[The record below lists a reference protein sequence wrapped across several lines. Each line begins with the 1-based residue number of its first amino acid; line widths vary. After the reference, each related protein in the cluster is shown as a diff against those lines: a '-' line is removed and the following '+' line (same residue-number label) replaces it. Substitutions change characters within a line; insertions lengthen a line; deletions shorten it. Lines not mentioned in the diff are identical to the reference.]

1 MNYNNEHR
9 KHLLAYLQQ
18 IERLFYQWVGF
29 SVSLALK
36 TDFQELVTSTLF
48 AFAATKKGKA
58 FDKELEK
65 FGNQL
70 DQIIKQGITK
80 EWAFANLKQD
90 KLLREGLT
98 KYQNLEALETFKKR
112 KIKDFTIS
120 NRVWD
125 IAKKAQ
131 SEIELALSVSLE
143 EGKSA
148 VQLSREVRN
157 LLNNPTALFRR
168 VRDKYGNLVLS
179 KNAQNYHPGQGVYRS
194 AYKNALRL
202 ASNEINVAYK
212 SADWLRIQQN
222 PDIVG
227 FEVRLSPQHKVYDM
241 CDQLKGKY
249 PKSFRFHGW
258 HVGCKCHIVT
268 ILKTDEELIKELKAD
283 ETLPPESSTN
293 YIGDVPSNYKQW
305 VTDNKD
311 RFKNWKTKPYFIE
324 ANRNDKDILQKLL
337 EVSKPFQK
345 STYVVFEPF
354 SPMIVEHLKRVGSN
368 AKKQALLQEIIDDNR
383 AKLIFQHE
391 TNGAKTVLF
400 DLHKGKGESL
410 NNTLAM
416 AKALNEKGK
425 SVALLPEYENISSAD
440 AIVHFKNKL
449 VIADFKHSTTKKIG
463 TLKADIEKG
472 FLQSDNVVLQLE
484 NGNTDL
490 FVQSIEELK
499 RKGKGLGNM
508 ILMNKH
514 NDILEMSEKEF
525 KLGKYRKL
533 VKGFF

>member
-1 MNYNNEHR
+1 MNYDEQHR
-9 KHLLAYLQQ
+9 KHLLTYLQQ

-36 TDFQELVTSTLF
+36 TDFQELVTNTLF
-48 AFAATKKGKA
+48 AFAATKKRKA
-58 FDKELEK
+58 FDKELAH
-65 FGNQL
+65 FSNQL

-98 KYQNLEALETFKKR
+98 KYQNLEALEAFKVR
-112 KIKDFTIS
+112 KIKDFTVS

-222 PDIVG
+222 PDVVG

-241 CDQLKGKY
+241 CDELKGKY

-258 HVGCKCHIVT
+258 HVGCKCHIIT

-283 ETLPPESSTN
+283 EELPPESSSN
-293 YIGDVPSNYKQW
+293 YVGDVPSNYKQW

-324 ANRNDKDILQKLL
+324 EN
-337 EVSKPFQK
+337 
-345 STYVVFEPF
+345 
-354 SPMIVEHLKRVGSN
+354 
-368 AKKQALLQEIIDDNR
+368 KK
-383 AKLIFQHE
+383 
-391 TNGAKTVLF
+391 
-400 DLHKGKGESL
+400 
-410 NNTLAM
+410 
-416 AKALNEKGK
+416 
-425 SVALLPEYENISSAD
+425 
-440 AIVHFKNKL
+440 AI
-449 VIADFKHSTTKKIG
+449 KK
-463 TLKADIEKG
+463 
-472 FLQSDNVVLQLE
+472 
-484 NGNTDL
+484 
-490 FVQSIEELK
+490 
-499 RKGKGLGNM
+499 
-508 ILMNKH
+508 
-514 NDILEMSEKEF
+514 
-525 KLGKYRKL
+525 
-533 VKGFF
+533 

>member
-1 MNYNNEHR
+1 MNYDNEHR

-36 TDFQELVTSTLF
+36 TDFEEFVTKSLF
-48 AFAATKKGKA
+48 TFAATKKGKA
-58 FDKELEK
+58 FDKELSK
-65 FGNQL
+65 FSDQL

-98 KYQNLEALETFKKR
+98 KYQNLEALDTFKKR
-112 KIKDFTIS
+112 KIKDFTVS

-157 LLNNPTALFRR
+157 LLNNPSALFRR

-222 PDIVG
+222 PDVVG
-227 FEVRLSPQHKVYDM
+227 FEVRLSPQHKVYDV
-241 CDQLKGKY
+241 CDELKGKY
-249 PKSFRFHGW
+249 PKSFHFHGW

-283 ETLPPESSTN
+283 ETLPPESSSN
-293 YIGDVPSNYKQW
+293 YVSDVPSNYKQW
-305 VTDNKD
+305 VIDNKD

-337 EVSKPFQK
+337 EVSKPFQE
-345 STYVVFEPF
+345 STYVSFEPF
-354 SPMIVEHLKRVGSN
+354 SPMIVEHLKRAGSN

-499 RKGKGLGNM
+499 RKGKGLSNM

-514 NDILEMSEKEF
+514 NDILEISKKEF

>member
-1 MNYNNEHR
+1 MNYDNEHR

-36 TDFQELVTSTLF
+36 TDFQELVTNTLF

-58 FDKELEK
+58 FDKELAK
-65 FGNQL
+65 FSNQL

-98 KYQNLEALETFKKR
+98 KYQNLEALETFKNR
-112 KIKDFTIS
+112 KIKDFTVS
-120 NRVWD
+120 DRVWD

-222 PDIVG
+222 PDVVG

-241 CDQLKGKY
+241 CDELKGKY
-249 PKSFRFHGW
+249 PKSFRFRGW
-258 HVGCKCHIVT
+258 HVGCKCHIIT

-283 ETLPPESSTN
+283 EELPPESSSN
-293 YIGDVPSNYKQW
+293 YVGDVPSNYKQW

-324 ANRNDKDILQKLL
+324 GNVSAQKNELYITKIAKEYPNGGKINISNLVNTEGSDYERVYQCCDFFAQQGHETTILPRFDSPLKNETYKQLYADLKDTPYWGKCPDFKVGDKFYEHEGHKNSKKGLQNMLSRGLKQ
-337 EVSKPFQK
+337 SDC
-345 STYVVFEPF
+345 
-354 SPMIVEHLKRVGSN
+354 IVIDEGDYTIEHLK
-368 AKKQALLQEIIDDNR
+368 
-383 AKLIFQHE
+383 KLIKFRIKE
-391 TNGAKTVLF
+391 
-400 DLHKGKGESL
+400 GKQIREVWML
-410 NNTLAM
+410 
-416 AKALNEKGK
+416 K
-425 SVALLPEYENISSAD
+425 ENRG
-440 AIVHFKNKL
+440 L
-449 VIADFKHSTTKKIG
+449 YKI
-463 TLKADIEKG
+463 
-472 FLQSDNVVLQLE
+472 
-484 NGNTDL
+484 
-490 FVQSIEELK
+490 
-499 RKGKGLGNM
+499 
-508 ILMNKH
+508 
-514 NDILEMSEKEF
+514 EF
-525 KLGKYRKL
+525 
-533 VKGFF
+533 

>member
-1 MNYNNEHR
+1 MNYDEQHR
-9 KHLLAYLQQ
+9 KHLMAYLQQ
-18 IERLFYQWVGF
+18 VERLFYQLVGTAVF
-29 SVSLALK
+29 IALK
-36 TDFQELVTSTLF
+36 TDYKELITSTLF

-58 FDKELEK
+58 FDKELAN
-65 FGNQL
+65 FNTQL
-70 DQIIKQGITK
+70 DQIIKKGITN
-80 EWAFANLKQD
+80 EWAFANSKQD
-90 KLLREGLT
+90 QLLRAGVT
-98 KYQNLEALETFKKR
+98 KYKNLEALEAFKVR

-120 NRVWD
+120 DRVWD

-131 SEIELALSVSLE
+131 TEIELALSVSLQ

-168 VRDKYGNLVLS
+168 VRDQYGNLVLS

-202 ASNEINVAYK
+202 TSNEINVAYK

-241 CDQLKGKY
+241 CDELKGKY
-249 PKSFRFHGW
+249 PKTFHFHGW
-258 HVGCKCHIVT
+258 HVGCKCHIIT
-268 ILKTDEELIKELKAD
+268 LLKTDEELIKELKAD
-283 ETLPPESSTN
+283 ETLPPESSSN
-293 YIGDVPSNYKQW
+293 YVAEVPNNYKQW

-337 EVSKPFQK
+337 EVSNPVPK
-345 STYVVFEPF
+345 STYVSFEPF
-354 SPMIVEHLKRVGSN
+354 SPVIIEHLKKTGSN
-368 AKKQALLQEIIDDNR
+368 AKKQTLLQEIIDDNR
-383 AKLIFQHE
+383 AKTIFKHE
-391 TNGAKTVLF
+391 TNHSKTVLF

-410 NNTLAM
+410 NNTIEM

-514 NDILEMSEKEF
+514 NDILEISEKEF

>member
-1 MNYNNEHR
+1 MNYDNEHR

-36 TDFQELVTSTLF
+36 TDFKEFVTKSLF
-48 AFAATKKGKA
+48 TFAATKKGKA
-58 FDKELEK
+58 FDKELSK
-65 FGNQL
+65 FSDQL

-112 KIKDFTIS
+112 KIKDFTVS

-222 PDIVG
+222 PDVVG
-227 FEVRLSPQHKVYDM
+227 FEVRLSPQHKVYDV
-241 CDQLKGKY
+241 CDELKGKY
-249 PKSFRFHGW
+249 PKSFHFHGW

-283 ETLPPESSTN
+283 ETLPPESS
-293 YIGDVPSNYKQW
+293 SNYVAEVPNNYKKW
-305 VTDNKD
+305 VTDSKD

-354 SPMIVEHLKRVGSN
+354 SPMIVEYLKMAGSN

-391 TNGAKTVLF
+391 TNGAKTVIF
-400 DLHKGKGESL
+400 DLHRGKGESL

-472 FLQSDNVVLQLE
+472 FLQSDNVILQLE

-508 ILMNKH
+508 ILLNKH
-514 NDILEMSEKEF
+514 NDILEISEKEF

>member
-1 MNYNNEHR
+1 MNYDEQHR
-9 KHLLAYLQQ
+9 KHLIDYLQQ

-58 FDKELEK
+58 FDKELAR
-65 FGNQL
+65 FSNQL

-90 KLLREGLT
+90 HLLREGLT

-112 KIKDFTIS
+112 KIKDFTVS

-222 PDIVG
+222 PDVVG

-241 CDQLKGKY
+241 CDELKGKY

-258 HVGCKCHIVT
+258 HVGCKCHIIT

-283 ETLPPESSTN
+283 EELPPESSSN
-293 YIGDVPSNYKQW
+293 YVDDVPSNYKQW

-324 ANRNDKDILQKLL
+324 GNVSAQKNELYITKIAKEYPNGGKINISNLVNTEGSDYERVYQCCDFFAQQGHETTILPRFDSPLKNETYKQLYADLKDTPYWGKCPDFKVGDKFYEHEGHKNSKKGLQNMLSRGLKQ
-337 EVSKPFQK
+337 SDC
-345 STYVVFEPF
+345 
-354 SPMIVEHLKRVGSN
+354 IVIDEGDYTIEHLK
-368 AKKQALLQEIIDDNR
+368 
-383 AKLIFQHE
+383 KLIKFRIKE
-391 TNGAKTVLF
+391 
-400 DLHKGKGESL
+400 GKQIREVWML
-410 NNTLAM
+410 
-416 AKALNEKGK
+416 K
-425 SVALLPEYENISSAD
+425 ENRG
-440 AIVHFKNKL
+440 L
-449 VIADFKHSTTKKIG
+449 YKI
-463 TLKADIEKG
+463 
-472 FLQSDNVVLQLE
+472 
-484 NGNTDL
+484 
-490 FVQSIEELK
+490 
-499 RKGKGLGNM
+499 
-508 ILMNKH
+508 
-514 NDILEMSEKEF
+514 EF
-525 KLGKYRKL
+525 
-533 VKGFF
+533 

>member
-1 MNYNNEHR
+1 MNYDNEHR

-36 TDFQELVTSTLF
+36 TDFQDLVTSTLF
-48 AFAATKKGKA
+48 AFASTKKGKA
-58 FDKELEK
+58 FDKELAK
-65 FGNQL
+65 FSNQL

-90 KLLREGLT
+90 HLLREGLT

-112 KIKDFTIS
+112 KIKDFTVS

-222 PDIVG
+222 PDVVG

-241 CDQLKGKY
+241 CDELKGKY

-258 HVGCKCHIVT
+258 HVGCKCHIIT

-293 YIGDVPSNYKQW
+293 YIDDVPSNYKQW

-324 ANRNDKDILQKLL
+324 GNVSAQKNELYITKIAKEYPNGGKINISNLVNTEGSDYERVYQCCDFFAQQGHETTILPRFDSPLKNETYKQLYADLKDTPYWGKCPDFKVGDKFYEHEGHKNSKKGLQNMLSRGLKQ
-337 EVSKPFQK
+337 SDC
-345 STYVVFEPF
+345 
-354 SPMIVEHLKRVGSN
+354 IVIDEGDYTIEHLK
-368 AKKQALLQEIIDDNR
+368 
-383 AKLIFQHE
+383 KLIKFRIKE
-391 TNGAKTVLF
+391 
-400 DLHKGKGESL
+400 GKQIREVWML
-410 NNTLAM
+410 
-416 AKALNEKGK
+416 K
-425 SVALLPEYENISSAD
+425 ENRG
-440 AIVHFKNKL
+440 L
-449 VIADFKHSTTKKIG
+449 YKI
-463 TLKADIEKG
+463 
-472 FLQSDNVVLQLE
+472 
-484 NGNTDL
+484 
-490 FVQSIEELK
+490 
-499 RKGKGLGNM
+499 
-508 ILMNKH
+508 
-514 NDILEMSEKEF
+514 EF
-525 KLGKYRKL
+525 
-533 VKGFF
+533 

>member
-1 MNYNNEHR
+1 MNYDNEHR

-36 TDFQELVTSTLF
+36 TDFKELIASTLF
-48 AFAATKKGKA
+48 AFSKTKKGKA
-58 FDKELEK
+58 FEKELAN
-65 FGNQL
+65 FSNQL

-112 KIKDFTIS
+112 KIKDFTVS

-131 SEIELALSVSLE
+131 TEIELALSVSLE

-168 VRDKYGNLVLS
+168 VRDKYGNLTLS

-222 PDIVG
+222 TDIVG

-241 CDQLKGKY
+241 CDELKGKY

-283 ETLPPESSTN
+283 ETLPPESSSN
-293 YIGDVPSNYKQW
+293 YVDDVPSNYKQW

-337 EVSKPFQK
+337 EVSQSFQK
-345 STYVVFEPF
+345 STYVAFEPF
-354 SPMIVEHLKRVGSN
+354 SPMIIERLKKIKHN
-368 AKKQALLQEIIDDNR
+368 ADKQKLLQEIIDDNR
-383 AKLIFQHE
+383 AKLVFQNE
-391 TNGAKTVLF
+391 TNGAKTVIF
-400 DLHKGKGESL
+400 DLHRGKGESL

-425 SVALLPEYENISSAD
+425 SVALLPEYDKISSAD
-440 AIVHFKNKL
+440 AIVEFKEKL
-449 VIADFKHSTTKKIG
+449 TIADFKYLKSKKINTLQKELYEGFEQTG
-463 TLKADIEKG
+463 TIVLK
-472 FLQSDNVVLQLE
+472 LE

-490 FVQSIEELK
+490 FVQSIEYLK
-499 RKGKGLGNM
+499 RNERKIGDL
-508 ILMNKH
+508 ILINKYD
-514 NDILEMSEKEF
+514 NILELSYKDIN
-525 KLGKYRKL
+525 LGKYRKL

>member
-1 MNYNNEHR
+1 MNYDEQHR
-9 KHLLAYLQQ
+9 KHLIDYLQQ

-58 FDKELEK
+58 FDKELAR
-65 FGNQL
+65 FSNQL

-98 KYQNLEALETFKKR
+98 KYQNLEALEAFKER
-112 KIKDFTIS
+112 KIKDFTVS

-258 HVGCKCHIVT
+258 HVGCKCHIIT
-268 ILKTDEELIKELKAD
+268 ILKTDEELIKELEAD
-283 ETLPPESSTN
+283 ETLPPESSSN
-293 YIGDVPSNYKQW
+293 YVADVPSNYKQW

-324 ANRNDKDILQKLL
+324 EN
-337 EVSKPFQK
+337 
-345 STYVVFEPF
+345 
-354 SPMIVEHLKRVGSN
+354 
-368 AKKQALLQEIIDDNR
+368 KK
-383 AKLIFQHE
+383 
-391 TNGAKTVLF
+391 
-400 DLHKGKGESL
+400 
-410 NNTLAM
+410 
-416 AKALNEKGK
+416 
-425 SVALLPEYENISSAD
+425 
-440 AIVHFKNKL
+440 AI
-449 VIADFKHSTTKKIG
+449 KK
-463 TLKADIEKG
+463 
-472 FLQSDNVVLQLE
+472 
-484 NGNTDL
+484 
-490 FVQSIEELK
+490 
-499 RKGKGLGNM
+499 
-508 ILMNKH
+508 
-514 NDILEMSEKEF
+514 
-525 KLGKYRKL
+525 
-533 VKGFF
+533 

>member
-1 MNYNNEHR
+1 MNYDDQHR
-9 KHLLAYLQQ
+9 KHLMAYLQQ
-18 IERLFYQWVGF
+18 IERLFYQLVGTAVF
-29 SVSLALK
+29 IALK
-36 TDFQELVTSTLF
+36 TDYKEIIASTLF
-48 AFAATKKGKA
+48 SFATTKRGKS
-58 FDKELEK
+58 FEKELAN
-65 FGNQL
+65 FSNQL

-98 KYQNLEALETFKKR
+98 KYQNLEALEAFKVR
-112 KIKDFTIS
+112 KIKDFTVS

-222 PDIVG
+222 PDVVG

-241 CDQLKGKY
+241 CDELKGKY

-258 HVGCKCHIVT
+258 HVGCKCHIIT

-293 YIGDVPSNYKQW
+293 YIDDVPSNYKQW

-324 ANRNDKDILQKLL
+324 GNVSAQKNELYITKIAKEYPNGGKINISNLVNTEGSDYERVYQCCDFFAQQGHETTILPRFDSPLKNETYKQLYADLKDTPYWGKCPDFKVGDKFYEHEGHKNSKKGLQNMLSRGLKQ
-337 EVSKPFQK
+337 SDC
-345 STYVVFEPF
+345 
-354 SPMIVEHLKRVGSN
+354 IVIDEGDYTIEHLK
-368 AKKQALLQEIIDDNR
+368 
-383 AKLIFQHE
+383 KLIKFRIKE
-391 TNGAKTVLF
+391 
-400 DLHKGKGESL
+400 GKQIREVWML
-410 NNTLAM
+410 
-416 AKALNEKGK
+416 K
-425 SVALLPEYENISSAD
+425 ENRG
-440 AIVHFKNKL
+440 L
-449 VIADFKHSTTKKIG
+449 YKI
-463 TLKADIEKG
+463 
-472 FLQSDNVVLQLE
+472 
-484 NGNTDL
+484 
-490 FVQSIEELK
+490 
-499 RKGKGLGNM
+499 
-508 ILMNKH
+508 
-514 NDILEMSEKEF
+514 EF
-525 KLGKYRKL
+525 
-533 VKGFF
+533 

>member
-1 MNYNNEHR
+1 MDYDNEHR
-9 KHLLAYLQQ
+9 KHLLAYLHQ
-18 IERLFYQWVGF
+18 IERLFYEWVGF

-58 FDKELEK
+58 FDKELAH
-65 FGNQL
+65 FSSQL

-90 KLLREGLT
+90 KLLRAGLT

-112 KIKDFTIS
+112 KIKDFTVS

-194 AYKNALRL
+194 AYKNAMRL

-241 CDQLKGKY
+241 CDELKGKY
-249 PKSFRFHGW
+249 PKTFRFHGW
-258 HVGCKCHIVT
+258 HVGCKCHIIT
-268 ILKTDEELIKELKAD
+268 ILKTDEEIIKELKAD
-283 ETLPPESSTN
+283 ETLSPESSSN
-293 YIGDVPSNYKQW
+293 YVGDVSNNYKQW

-324 ANRNDKDILQKLL
+324 ANKGLVTSNLIKEQEIQKLNAPYKKIYEGRNKATVQVSPYADKKDL
-337 EVSKPFQK
+337 EKNIATAKIIADELGKNINIRPHLDSN
-345 STYVVFEPF
+345 
-354 SPMIVEHLKRVGSN
+354 IVQIKN
-368 AKKQALLQEIIDDNR
+368 
-383 AKLIFQHE
+383 
-391 TNGAKTVLF
+391 
-400 DLHKGKGESL
+400 
-410 NNTLAM
+410 
-416 AKALNEKGK
+416 
-425 SVALLPEYENISSAD
+425 PEYEINGLVADRKEASSYTSIKSHLDKVKKQINGANAQKGSVVFD
-440 AIVHFKNKL
+440 ITNFEDWKSQDITKNLKGKIMSFKNSNWLEEIYFIHQNKAITFTREELLTNYLEVIKKL
-449 VIADFKHSTTKKIG
+449 N
-463 TLKADIEKG
+463 TLK
-472 FLQSDNVVLQLE
+472 
-484 NGNTDL
+484 
-490 FVQSIEELK
+490 
-499 RKGKGLGNM
+499 
-508 ILMNKH
+508 
-514 NDILEMSEKEF
+514 
-525 KLGKYRKL
+525 
-533 VKGFF
+533 

>member
-1 MNYNNEHR
+1 MNYDNEHR

-36 TDFQELVTSTLF
+36 TDFKEFVTKSLF

-58 FDKELEK
+58 FEKELAN
-65 FGNQL
+65 FSNQL

-90 KLLREGLT
+90 HLLREGLT

-112 KIKDFTIS
+112 KIKDFTVS

-131 SEIELALSVSLE
+131 TEIELALSVSLE

-222 PDIVG
+222 PDVVG
-227 FEVRLSPQHKVYDM
+227 FEVRLSPQHKVYDV
-241 CDQLKGKY
+241 CDELKGKY
-249 PKSFRFHGW
+249 PKTFRFHGW

-268 ILKTDEELIKELKAD
+268 ILKTEDELIKELKAD
-283 ETLPPESSTN
+283 ETLPPESSSN
-293 YIGDVPSNYKQW
+293 YIDDVPSNYKQW

-324 ANRNDKDILQKLL
+324 DNRNDKDILQKLL
-337 EVSKPFQK
+337 EVSQSFQK
-345 STYVVFEPF
+345 STYVAFEPF
-354 SPMIVEHLKRVGSN
+354 SPMIVEHLKRAGSN

-391 TNGAKTVLF
+391 TNGAKTVIF

-425 SVALLPEYENISSAD
+425 SVALLPECENISSAD

-472 FLQSDNVVLQLE
+472 FLQSDNVILQLE

-508 ILMNKH
+508 ILLNKH
-514 NDILEMSEKEF
+514 NDILEISEKEF

>member
-1 MNYNNEHR
+1 MNYDEQHR
-9 KHLLAYLQQ
+9 KHLIDYLQQ

-58 FDKELEK
+58 FDKELAR
-65 FGNQL
+65 FSNQL

-98 KYQNLEALETFKKR
+98 KYQNLEALEAFKVR
-112 KIKDFTIS
+112 KIKDFTVS

-222 PDIVG
+222 PDVVG

-241 CDQLKGKY
+241 CDELKGKY
-249 PKSFRFHGW
+249 PKSFKFHGW

-283 ETLPPESSTN
+283 ETLPPESSSN
-293 YIGDVPSNYKQW
+293 YVGDVPNNYKQW

-324 ANRNDKDILQKLL
+324 GNVSAQKNELYITKIAKEYPNGGKINISNLVNTEGSDYERVYQCCDFFAQQGHETTILPRFDSPLKNETYKQLYADLKDTPYWGKCPDFKVGDKFYEHEGHKNSKKGLQNMLSRGLKQ
-337 EVSKPFQK
+337 SDC
-345 STYVVFEPF
+345 
-354 SPMIVEHLKRVGSN
+354 IVIDEGDYTIEHLK
-368 AKKQALLQEIIDDNR
+368 
-383 AKLIFQHE
+383 KLIKFRIKE
-391 TNGAKTVLF
+391 
-400 DLHKGKGESL
+400 GKQIREVWML
-410 NNTLAM
+410 
-416 AKALNEKGK
+416 K
-425 SVALLPEYENISSAD
+425 ENRG
-440 AIVHFKNKL
+440 L
-449 VIADFKHSTTKKIG
+449 YKI
-463 TLKADIEKG
+463 
-472 FLQSDNVVLQLE
+472 
-484 NGNTDL
+484 
-490 FVQSIEELK
+490 
-499 RKGKGLGNM
+499 
-508 ILMNKH
+508 
-514 NDILEMSEKEF
+514 EF
-525 KLGKYRKL
+525 
-533 VKGFF
+533 

>member
-1 MNYNNEHR
+1 MNYDNEHR

-36 TDFQELVTSTLF
+36 TDFKEFVTKSLF
-48 AFAATKKGKA
+48 TFVATKKGKA

-65 FGNQL
+65 FSNQL

-98 KYQNLEALETFKKR
+98 KYQNLEALDTFKKR
-112 KIKDFTIS
+112 KIKDFTVS

-157 LLNNPTALFRR
+157 LLNNPSALFRR

-222 PDIVG
+222 PDVVG
-227 FEVRLSPQHKVYDM
+227 FEVRLSPQHKVYDV
-241 CDQLKGKY
+241 CDELKGKY
-249 PKSFRFHGW
+249 PKSFHFHGW

-283 ETLPPESSTN
+283 ETLPPESSSN
-293 YIGDVPSNYKQW
+293 YVSDVPSNYKQW

-345 STYVVFEPF
+345 NTYVAF
-354 SPMIVEHLKRVGSN
+354 
-368 AKKQALLQEIIDDNR
+368 
-383 AKLIFQHE
+383 
-391 TNGAKTVLF
+391 
-400 DLHKGKGESL
+400 
-410 NNTLAM
+410 
-416 AKALNEKGK
+416 
-425 SVALLPEYENISSAD
+425 
-440 AIVHFKNKL
+440 
-449 VIADFKHSTTKKIG
+449 
-463 TLKADIEKG
+463 
-472 FLQSDNVVLQLE
+472 
-484 NGNTDL
+484 
-490 FVQSIEELK
+490 ELK
-499 RKGKGLGNM
+499 
-508 ILMNKH
+508 
-514 NDILEMSEKEF
+514 
-525 KLGKYRKL
+525 
-533 VKGFF
+533 

>member
-1 MNYNNEHR
+1 MNYDEQHR
-9 KHLLAYLQQ
+9 KHLIDYLQQ

-58 FDKELEK
+58 FDKELAR
-65 FGNQL
+65 FSNQL

-98 KYQNLEALETFKKR
+98 KYQNLEALEAFKVR
-112 KIKDFTIS
+112 KIKDFTVS

-157 LLNNPTALFRR
+157 LLNNPTSLFRR

-222 PDIVG
+222 PDVVG

-241 CDQLKGKY
+241 CDELKGKY

-258 HVGCKCHIVT
+258 HVGCKCHIIT

-283 ETLPPESSTN
+283 EELPPESSSN
-293 YIGDVPSNYKQW
+293 YVGDVPDNYKQW

-324 ANRNDKDILQKLL
+324 GNVSAQKNELYITKIAKEYPNGGKINISNLVNTEGSDYERVYQCCDFFAQQGHETTILPRFDSPLKNETYKQLYADLKDTPYWGKCPDFKVGDKFYEHEGHKNSKKGLQNMLSRGLKQ
-337 EVSKPFQK
+337 SDC
-345 STYVVFEPF
+345 
-354 SPMIVEHLKRVGSN
+354 IVIDEGDYTIEHLK
-368 AKKQALLQEIIDDNR
+368 
-383 AKLIFQHE
+383 KLIKFRIKE
-391 TNGAKTVLF
+391 
-400 DLHKGKGESL
+400 GKQIREVWML
-410 NNTLAM
+410 
-416 AKALNEKGK
+416 K
-425 SVALLPEYENISSAD
+425 ENRG
-440 AIVHFKNKL
+440 L
-449 VIADFKHSTTKKIG
+449 YKI
-463 TLKADIEKG
+463 
-472 FLQSDNVVLQLE
+472 
-484 NGNTDL
+484 
-490 FVQSIEELK
+490 
-499 RKGKGLGNM
+499 
-508 ILMNKH
+508 
-514 NDILEMSEKEF
+514 EF
-525 KLGKYRKL
+525 
-533 VKGFF
+533 

>member
-1 MNYNNEHR
+1 MNYDNEHR
-9 KHLLAYLQQ
+9 KHLLTYLQQ

-48 AFAATKKGKA
+48 AFATTKKGKA
-58 FDKELEK
+58 FDKELSK
-65 FGNQL
+65 FSDQL

-90 KLLREGLT
+90 HLLREGLT
-98 KYQNLEALETFKKR
+98 KYQNLEALEAFKKR
-112 KIKDFTIS
+112 KIKDFTVS

-131 SEIELALSVSLE
+131 TEIELALSVSLE

-222 PDIVG
+222 PDVVG

-258 HVGCKCHIVT
+258 HVGCKCHIIT

-283 ETLPPESSTN
+283 ETLPPESSSN
-293 YIGDVPSNYKQW
+293 YVGDVPSNYKQW

-311 RFKNWKTKPYFIE
+311 RFKNWKTKPYFIDENSKIAGTTIIAANSPIVLRKRYKEITFSEYYKSKNGGVVERFEQGEQGKKERKKNIE
-324 ANRNDKDILQKLL
+324 ALKILADNGKQYRLLPTIQDGDKNPDAINLITGKYADIK
-337 EVSKPFQK
+337 V
-345 STYVVFEPF
+345 
-354 SPMIVEHLKRVGSN
+354 
-368 AKKQALLQEIIDDNR
+368 
-383 AKLIFQHE
+383 
-391 TNGAKTVLF
+391 
-400 DLHKGKGESL
+400 GESD
-410 NNTLAM
+410 NGKNVIQSAM
-416 AKALNEKGK
+416 KGASGQKVNEAILHLTKDPNSYRQMYYALR
-425 SVALLPEYENISSAD
+425 S
-440 AIVHFKNKL
+440 KL
-449 VIADFKHSTTKKIG
+449 VQGHYKTLETLIVIFPNKQVKEYNLNRIREYIKK
-463 TLKADIEKG
+463 TPQK
-472 FLQSDNVVLQLE
+472 
-484 NGNTDL
+484 
-490 FVQSIEELK
+490 
-499 RKGKGLGNM
+499 
-508 ILMNKH
+508 
-514 NDILEMSEKEF
+514 
-525 KLGKYRKL
+525 
-533 VKGFF
+533 

>member
-1 MNYNNEHR
+1 MNYDNEHR

-36 TDFQELVTSTLF
+36 TDFKEFVTKSLF

-65 FGNQL
+65 FSNQL

-112 KIKDFTIS
+112 KIKDFTVS

-131 SEIELALSVSLE
+131 TEIELALSVSLE

-148 VQLSREVRN
+148 VQLSREIRN
-157 LLNNPTALFRR
+157 LLNNPTTLFRR

-179 KNAQNYHPGQGVYRS
+179 KNAQNYHPEQGVYRS

-212 SADWLRIQQN
+212 SSDWLRIQQN
-222 PDIVG
+222 PDVVG

-241 CDQLKGKY
+241 CDELKGKY
-249 PKSFRFHGW
+249 PKTFHFHGW
-258 HVGCKCHIVT
+258 HVGCKCHIVS
-268 ILKTDEELIKELKAD
+268 ILKTPDELIKELKAD
-283 ETLPPESSTN
+283 EELPPESSSN
-293 YIGDVPSNYKQW
+293 YISDVPKEYKQW

-324 ANRNDKDILQKLL
+324 ANKGVIAPTMNDDIIL
-337 EVSKPFQK
+337 K
-345 STYVVFEPF
+345 SRYNNITF
-354 SPMIVEHLKRVGSN
+354 SEKYKGKKGGIVEVFNNGKQRKQEYNKNLNALKILADTGERYRMLPIIEDGNKNPDAFNLKTKKYTDIKIAESTN
-368 AKKQALLQEIIDDNR
+368 AKNIIQSAMKEASKQKASEVIIHLPIKPDSYKQMYR
-383 AKLIFQHE
+383 
-391 TNGAKTVLF
+391 
-400 DLHKGKGESL
+400 SL
-410 NNTLAM
+410 RS
-416 AKALNEKGK
+416 KLNEGHYQSLEILTVIYPNNQVKIYN
-425 SVALLPEYENISSAD
+425 LNRIREYI
-440 AIVHFKNKL
+440 
-449 VIADFKHSTTKKIG
+449 KKTPQI
-463 TLKADIEKG
+463 
-472 FLQSDNVVLQLE
+472 
-484 NGNTDL
+484 
-490 FVQSIEELK
+490 
-499 RKGKGLGNM
+499 
-508 ILMNKH
+508 
-514 NDILEMSEKEF
+514 
-525 KLGKYRKL
+525 
-533 VKGFF
+533 

>member
-1 MNYNNEHR
+1 MNYDDQHR
-9 KHLLAYLQQ
+9 KHLMAYLQQ
-18 IERLFYQWVGF
+18 IERLFYQLVGTAVF
-29 SVSLALK
+29 IALK
-36 TDFQELVTSTLF
+36 TDYKEIIASTLF
-48 AFAATKKGKA
+48 SFATTKRGKS
-58 FDKELEK
+58 FEKELAN
-65 FGNQL
+65 FSNQL

-80 EWAFANLKQD
+80 EWNFANIKQD

-98 KYQNLEALETFKKR
+98 KYKNLEALETFKKR

-120 NRVWD
+120 DRVWD

-131 SEIELALSVSLE
+131 TELELALSVSLE

-148 VQLSREVRN
+148 VQLSREIRN
-157 LLNNPTALFRR
+157 LLNNSTALFRR

-212 SADWLRIQQN
+212 SSDWLRIQQN
-222 PDIVG
+222 PDVVG

-241 CDQLKGKY
+241 CDELKGKY
-249 PKSFRFHGW
+249 PKTFHFHGW
-258 HVGCKCHIVT
+258 HVGCKCHIVS
-268 ILKTDEELIKELKAD
+268 ILKTPDELIKELKAD
-283 ETLPPESSTN
+283 EELPPESSSN
-293 YIGDVPSNYKQW
+293 YISDVPKEYKQW
-305 VTDNKD
+305 ITDNKD

-345 STYVVFEPF
+345 STYVAFEPF
-354 SPMIVEHLKRVGSN
+354 SPAIIERLKRAGSN
-368 AKKQALLQEIIDDNR
+368 AKKQVLLQEIIDDNR

-416 AKALNEKGK
+416 AKVLNEKGK

-499 RKGKGLGNM
+499 RKGKRLGNM

-514 NDILEMSEKEF
+514 NDILEISEKEF

-533 VKGFF
+533 VKDFF

>member
-1 MNYNNEHR
+1 MNYDNEHR

-18 IERLFYQWVGF
+18 IEQLFYQWVGF

-36 TDFQELVTSTLF
+36 TDFKELIASTLF
-48 AFAATKKGKA
+48 AFSNTKKGKA
-58 FDKELEK
+58 FEKELAN
-65 FGNQL
+65 FSNQL
-70 DQIIKQGITK
+70 DQIIKQGISN
-80 EWAFANLKQD
+80 EWAFANLKHD
-90 KLLREGLT
+90 KLLRAGLT

-112 KIKDFTIS
+112 KIKDFTVS

-131 SEIELALSVSLE
+131 TEIELALSVSLE

-212 SADWLRIQQN
+212 SSDWLRIQQN

-241 CDQLKGKY
+241 CDELKGKY
-249 PKSFRFHGW
+249 PKSFHFHGW
-258 HVGCKCHIVT
+258 HVGCKCHIIT

-283 ETLPPESSTN
+283 EELPPESSSN
-293 YIGDVPSNYKQW
+293 YVGDVPSNYKQW

-324 ANRNDKDILQKLL
+324 EN
-337 EVSKPFQK
+337 
-345 STYVVFEPF
+345 
-354 SPMIVEHLKRVGSN
+354 
-368 AKKQALLQEIIDDNR
+368 KK
-383 AKLIFQHE
+383 
-391 TNGAKTVLF
+391 
-400 DLHKGKGESL
+400 
-410 NNTLAM
+410 
-416 AKALNEKGK
+416 
-425 SVALLPEYENISSAD
+425 
-440 AIVHFKNKL
+440 
-449 VIADFKHSTTKKIG
+449 VIKK
-463 TLKADIEKG
+463 
-472 FLQSDNVVLQLE
+472 
-484 NGNTDL
+484 
-490 FVQSIEELK
+490 
-499 RKGKGLGNM
+499 
-508 ILMNKH
+508 
-514 NDILEMSEKEF
+514 
-525 KLGKYRKL
+525 
-533 VKGFF
+533 

>member
-1 MNYNNEHR
+1 MNYDEQHR
-9 KHLLAYLQQ
+9 KHLIDYLQQ

-58 FDKELEK
+58 FDKELAR
-65 FGNQL
+65 FSNQL

-90 KLLREGLT
+90 KLLRDGLT
-98 KYQNLEALETFKKR
+98 KYQNLEALEAFKVR
-112 KIKDFTIS
+112 KIKDFTVS

-202 ASNEINVAYK
+202 TSNEINVAYK

-222 PDIVG
+222 PDVVG

-283 ETLPPESSTN
+283 ETLPPESSSN
-293 YIGDVPSNYKQW
+293 YVGDVPSNYKQW

-324 ANRNDKDILQKLL
+324 GNVSAQKNELYITKIAKEYPNGGKINISNLVNTEGSDYERVYQCCDFFAQQGHETTILPRFDSPLKNETYKQLYADLKDTPYWGKCPDFKVGDKFYEHEGHKNSKKGLQNMLSRGLKQ
-337 EVSKPFQK
+337 SDC
-345 STYVVFEPF
+345 
-354 SPMIVEHLKRVGSN
+354 IVIDEGDYTIEHLK
-368 AKKQALLQEIIDDNR
+368 
-383 AKLIFQHE
+383 KLIKFRIKE
-391 TNGAKTVLF
+391 
-400 DLHKGKGESL
+400 GKQIREVWML
-410 NNTLAM
+410 
-416 AKALNEKGK
+416 K
-425 SVALLPEYENISSAD
+425 ENRG
-440 AIVHFKNKL
+440 L
-449 VIADFKHSTTKKIG
+449 YKI
-463 TLKADIEKG
+463 
-472 FLQSDNVVLQLE
+472 
-484 NGNTDL
+484 
-490 FVQSIEELK
+490 
-499 RKGKGLGNM
+499 
-508 ILMNKH
+508 
-514 NDILEMSEKEF
+514 EF
-525 KLGKYRKL
+525 
-533 VKGFF
+533 

>member
-1 MNYNNEHR
+1 MNYDEQHR
-9 KHLLAYLQQ
+9 KHLIDYLQQ

-58 FDKELEK
+58 FDKELAR
-65 FGNQL
+65 FSNQL

-90 KLLREGLT
+90 KLLRDGLT
-98 KYQNLEALETFKKR
+98 KYQNLEALEAFKVR
-112 KIKDFTIS
+112 KIKDFTVS

-202 ASNEINVAYK
+202 TSNEINVAYK

-222 PDIVG
+222 PDVVG

-283 ETLPPESSTN
+283 ETLPPESSSN
-293 YIGDVPSNYKQW
+293 YVGDVPSNYKQW

-324 ANRNDKDILQKLL
+324 ENSKIAEATAIATSAPIVLRKRYKDITFSEYYKSKNRGVVERFEQGEQGKKERKKNIEALKILADNGKQYRLL
-337 EVSKPFQK
+337 PTIQDGDKNPDA
-345 STYVVFEPF
+345 
-354 SPMIVEHLKRVGSN
+354 IN
-368 AKKQALLQEIIDDNR
+368 
-383 AKLIFQHE
+383 LI
-391 TNGAKTVLF
+391 T
-400 DLHKGKGESL
+400 GKYADIKVGESD
-410 NNTLAM
+410 NGKNVIQS
-416 AKALNEKGK
+416 ALKEANKQKVSE
-425 SVALLPEYENISSAD
+425 VIIHFPLPLRSNREVYEA
-440 AIVHFKNKL
+440 
-449 VIADFKHSTTKKIG
+449 
-463 TLKADIEKG
+463 LKATFKQGRADNIETITIITYRNKVIS
-472 FLQSDNVVLQLE
+472 F
-484 NGNTDL
+484 NTDR
-490 FVQSIEELK
+490 LK
-499 RKGKGLGNM
+499 ITKR
-508 ILMNKH
+508 
-514 NDILEMSEKEF
+514 
-525 KLGKYRKL
+525 
-533 VKGFF
+533 

>member
-1 MNYNNEHR
+1 MNYDNEHR

-36 TDFQELVTSTLF
+36 TDFKEFVTKSLF

-65 FGNQL
+65 FSNQL

-90 KLLREGLT
+90 HLLREGLT

-112 KIKDFTIS
+112 KIKDFTVS

-131 SEIELALSVSLE
+131 TEIELALSVSLE

-168 VRDKYGNLVLS
+168 VRDKYGNLTLS

-227 FEVRLSPQHKVYDM
+227 FEVRLSPQHKVYDV
-241 CDQLKGKY
+241 CDELKGKY
-249 PKSFRFHGW
+249 PKSFHFHGW
-258 HVGCKCHIVT
+258 HVGCKCHIIT

-293 YIGDVPSNYKQW
+293 YVEDVPSNYKQW

-337 EVSKPFQK
+337 EVSQSFQK
-345 STYVVFEPF
+345 STYVAFEPF
-354 SPMIVEHLKRVGSN
+354 SPMIIERLKKIKHN
-368 AKKQALLQEIIDDNR
+368 ADKQKLLQEIIDDNR
-383 AKLIFQHE
+383 AKLVFQNE
-391 TNGAKTVLF
+391 TNGSKTVIF
-400 DLHKGKGESL
+400 DLHRGKGESL

-425 SVALLPEYENISSAD
+425 SVALLPEYDKISSAD
-440 AIVHFKNKL
+440 AIVEFKEKL
-449 VIADFKHSTTKKIG
+449 TIADFKYLKSKKINTLQKELYEGFEQTG
-463 TLKADIEKG
+463 TIVLK
-472 FLQSDNVVLQLE
+472 LE

-490 FVQSIEELK
+490 FVQSIEYLK
-499 RKGKGLGNM
+499 RNERKIGDL
-508 ILMNKH
+508 ILINKYD
-514 NDILEMSEKEF
+514 NILELSYKDIN
-525 KLGKYRKL
+525 LGKYRKL